1 MPTKSTTFRSNT
13 FSLLALALI
22 SVTLHP
28 GCNEDKIRSLDTQL
42 SEANK
47 RVEAFKKDAIDARNG
62 IDDAKEKARVA
73 QQAAEDLRKQLA
85 SKQEDIDNLF
95 GLKELG
101 ADVKRDAE
109 GNVVSVSLLSK
120 PFTKEQFALL
130 KNFPTVKEVY
140 IDGPSISVD
149 TFKVLKELPQLTK
162 LEASVSGTNTEC
174 LQQLVGLKNLTYLQL
189 KRTSV
194 NDESMAV
201 LAQYPSIQQ
210 IRVGQ
215 TKVGDEGLK
224 YLEGKESITAL
235 DLTD

>member
-95 GLKELG
+95 GLKEL
-101 ADVKRDAE
+101 VLTS
-109 GNVVSVSLLSK
+109 NVMPRETLFLSAYFQSRL
-120 PFTKEQFALL
+120 P
-130 KNFPTVKEVY
+130 KN
-140 IDGPSISVD
+140 SSH
-149 TFKVLKELPQLTK
+149 
-162 LEASVSGTNTEC
+162 C
-174 LQQLVGLKNLTYLQL
+174 
-189 KRTSV
+189 
-194 NDESMAV
+194 
-201 LAQYPSIQQ
+201 
-210 IRVGQ
+210 
-215 TKVGDEGLK
+215 
-224 YLEGKESITAL
+224 
-235 DLTD
+235 